1 MTKFT
6 FENDPQQY
14 VMDFD
19 FNVLCDAEAELGLD
33 LLPAIMRWPMQ
44 SALELRGV
52 VYALMKTKHTSVTV
66 AEVGG
71 LLTREL
77 TAMRKVLALELIEA
91 GIYEP
96 REEIDESAPAV
107 PADASLPQQ
116 QIETVSS

>member
-19 FNVLCDAEAELGLD
+19 FNALCDAEAELRLE

-52 VYALMKTKHTSVTV
+52 VYALMKTKHPLVTV

-71 LLTREL
+71 LLTRQF
-77 TAMRKVLALELIEA
+77 TAMRKVLALELVEA

-96 REEIDESAPAV
+96 REEIDESAPVA
-107 PADASLPQQ
+107 PGHAPLPQQ
-116 QIETVSS
+116 PETVSS